1 MMEGSHGRVLQRC
14 KCVNKTPEA
23 SPRSLSLG
31 DTMQF
36 TKYAE
41 MPSLKKKTH
50 TAGLG
55 QAQGSLLLCQAG
67 AKQVGKISFQ
77 PKPQT
82 KFPVES

>member
-14 KCVNKTPEA
+14 KGVNKTPDA

-41 MPSLKKKTH
+41 MPSFKKKKQQSRVRTI
-50 TAGLG
+50 TRFPTPMPGWGKAGR
-55 QAQGSLLLCQAG
+55 
-67 AKQVGKISFQ
+67 
-77 PKPQT
+77 
-82 KFPVES
+82 

>member
-14 KCVNKTPEA
+14 KGVNKTPEA

-41 MPSLKKKTH
+41 TPSLKKKKTH
-50 TAGLG
+50 SRVRTSTRFPTPMPGWGKAGR
-55 QAQGSLLLCQAG
+55 
-67 AKQVGKISFQ
+67 
-77 PKPQT
+77 
-82 KFPVES
+82 